1 MKDDDDKY
9 SDDNDKDYD
18 DDDKDGDGAGAGAG
32 DNLCKDEIV
41 NVGEIVAR
49 QADALK
55 LALSCQHLIS
65 IM

>member
-18 DDDKDGDGAGAGAG
+18 DDDKDGDGGGAGAG

-41 NVGEIVAR
+41 NVEEIVAIKV
-49 QADALK
+49 DALK
-55 LALSCQHLIS
+55 LALSFQHLIT
-65 IM
+65 MM